1 MRLSE
6 LTGKEILLK
15 TGQKNTHISGLTAD
29 SRIVKP
35 GYLFA
40 ALPGQTKDG
49 RSFIKEALNR
59 GASAFLVP
67 LGTRLPL
74 VAKKVPV
81 IGVPNP
87 RRSLAFFASRFY
99 KLQPQIAA
107 AVTGTNGKTSVAWFT
122 YQIWKKLGHASA
134 TMGTLGTIKT
144 TSGNCSGTK
153 LTTADPVTLH
163 KKLKTFVKFGIN
175 RVVLEASSHGLEQ
188 SRLDGVKFLA
198 AAFTNISHDHL
209 DYHRTMKGYRSA
221 KLRLFETVLPKN
233 STAVLNADSKDYQIF
248 QNVCRE
254 RGLNII
260 SYGRAANEIRI
271 QQIKP
276 EGNGQRLW
284 LSSFGKQYELYL
296 KLPGE
301 FQIYNALTALGL
313 CIACGDKADDAITVF
328 PKLESPPGRLEL
340 ISQLANG
347 ASIYIDYAHTPDAL
361 SSLLSALRPRTP
373 GELKVVFG
381 CGGNRDRHKRPKMGY
396 IAQNL
401 ADEII
406 ITDDNPRAESPAKI
420 RKEILSACPK
430 GIEID
435 DRADAIKYAISKLS
449 KNDVLVVTGKGHEK
463 EQIIGDRVL
472 PFDDAAI
479 IRGHVQHHKEDVL

>member
-1 MRLSE
+1 M
-6 LTGKEILLK
+6 LLK
-15 TGQKNTHISGLTAD
+15 ASHKNTCISGLTAD

-40 ALPGQTKDG
+40 ALPGQIKDG
-49 RSFIKEALNR
+49 RSFIKEALDR

-74 VAKKVPV
+74 AAKKVPV
-81 IGVPNP
+81 IGVANP
-87 RRSLAFFASRFY
+87 RRSLAFFAARFY

-107 AVTGTNGKTSVAWFT
+107 AVTGTNGKTSVSWFT

-144 TSGNCSGTK
+144 TAGNSAGTKLK

-163 KKLKTFVKFGIN
+163 KKLKTFFEFGIN

-198 AAFTNISHDHL
+198 GAFTNISHDHL
-209 DYHRTMKGYRSA
+209 DYHRTMKSYRSA
-221 KLRLFETVLPKN
+221 KLKLFETVLPEN
-233 STAVLNADSKDYQIF
+233 STAVLNADSKDYPIF
-248 QNVCRE
+248 QKVCQK
-254 RGLNII
+254 RGLKVI
-260 SYGRAANEIRI
+260 SYGQTANEIRI
-271 QQIKP
+271 LQIKP

-284 LSSFGKQYELYL
+284 LSSFGKQHELYL

-301 FQIYNALTALGL
+301 FQIYNALCALGL
-313 CIACGDKADDAITVF
+313 CIACGDKADDVITVF
-328 PKLESPPGRLEL
+328 PELESPPGRLEL
-340 ISQLANG
+340 IGHLANG

-361 SSLLSALRPRTP
+361 TSLLLALRPRTS
-373 GELKVVFG
+373 GALKVVFG
-381 CGGNRDRHKRPKMGY
+381 CGGNRDQRKRRKMGY
-396 IAQNL
+396 IAHKL

-406 ITDDNPRAESPAKI
+406 ITDDNPRAESPEKI
-420 RKEILSACPK
+420 RKEILSTCPK

-463 EQIIGDRVL
+463 EQVIGDRVL

-479 IRGHVQHHKEDVL
+479 IRANIQHDKDEVL